1 MVDRSMG
8 AETMVS
14 MPVVDGFTPGHISE
28 LFYQFGAVQF
38 HDGLP
43 NAWITNTHDLI
54 LQRFEQLLA
63 RVHTTLGGEF
73 GLGKDA
79 GYAELVQRSPGR
91 YDMACEWAPPF
102 LDPILADHEG
112 LMPAVRAILGEEC
125 QVMLQG
131 AVIALPNAPEQLWH
145 IDGAHLFLD
154 HPHHLPAHCL
164 NVFIPLIDITEE
176 NGPTQIC
183 PGSHFLTRSPTRTFK
198 ASADNLTAIHYTDQ
212 PVNLTAA
219 AGSIFLFDY
228 RLLHR
233 GLANCS
239 SRPRPIL
246 YLVIARPWY
255 RDRTFPGRKLFP

>member
-79 GYAELVQRSPGR
+79 GYAEFVQRSPGR
-91 YDMACEWAPPF
+91 YDMACEWVPPF
-102 LDPILADHEG
+102 SGSAT
-112 LMPAVRAILGEEC
+112 
-125 QVMLQG
+125 QVMLAEELG
-131 AVIALPNAPEQLWH
+131 LRN
-145 IDGAHLFLD
+145 FLNINVVYTRKLAQSITCLS
-154 HPHHLPAHCL
+154 LPAGEHHEYNTGKQEGRLCQCW
-164 NVFIPLIDITEE
+164 
-176 NGPTQIC
+176 GC
-183 PGSHFLTRSPTRTFK
+183 PMSL
-198 ASADNLTAIHYTDQ
+198 SA
-212 PVNLTAA
+212 
-219 AGSIFLFDY
+219 
-228 RLLHR
+228 
-233 GLANCS
+233 
-239 SRPRPIL
+239 
-246 YLVIARPWY
+246 
-255 RDRTFPGRKLFP
+255 